1 MRLPLRREISPHPAS
16 LPAQGVFA
24 NTGPGDFPQTVTVA
38 VLALRVLLAPCFVVF
53 ASLVARRF
61 GVRIGGVVAGLPVI
75 AGPILLVLAL
85 QHGSAFASRAAAGVL
100 LGMVG
105 LAAFVL
111 AYVATAK
118 WLSWPSAIGA
128 AYTAFALAVVAMR
141 PLSVGALPALIIAC
155 GTLVLT
161 LGLLPRPP
169 RVDAEPL
176 APARWDM
183 PFRAACT
190 AVAVVTVTAIA
201 TTLGPHLSGLI
212 TSFPIITAVLSVFTH
227 AHRGRDEAIRL
238 LRGFTVGFFS
248 YAAFCFVVA
257 ATIRPLGVSGCFA
270 LAAVLA
276 LCVQATAVA
285 ASQGHVLR
293 PRQITPPQ
301 NEVSSADAIPPA

>member
-1 MRLPLRREISPHPAS
+1 M
-16 LPAQGVFA
+16 
-24 NTGPGDFPQTVTVA
+24 A
-38 VLALRVLLAPCFVVF
+38 VLALRVLLAPAFVVL

-85 QHGSAFASRAAAGVL
+85 QHGSAFAGTAAAGVL
-100 LGMVG
+100 LGTVG
-105 LAAFVL
+105 LSAFVL
-111 AYVATAK
+111 VYVATAR
-118 WLSWPSAIGA
+118 WLSWPSAVAA

-141 PLSVGALPALIIAC
+141 SLSVGALPALIIAC
-155 GTLVLT
+155 GSLVLT
-161 LGLLPRPP
+161 LGLLPLPP
-169 RVDAEPL
+169 SVDAAPL
-176 APARWDM
+176 APTRWDM

-201 TTLGPHLSGLI
+201 TTLGPHLSGLV

-257 ATIRPLGVSGCFA
+257 TTIRPLGVTGCFA

-276 LCVQATAVA
+276 LSVQAAAVA
-285 ASQGHVLR
+285 ASQPHALR
-293 PRQITPPQ
+293 PRQITPQ
-301 NEVSSADAIPPA
+301 HEVSAPDSI